1 MVITFPPLPPDFPL
15 MQHYSFLETY
25 TPLFIWEQWVKTD
38 TSSDIS
44 INVYSSLVTH
54 PTEAY
59 SGFLSMKWL
68 RVLLFLPG
76 WNASLLKGYLP
87 VSNQA
92 SLMTG

>member
-38 TSSDIS
+38 TSSDIR
-44 INVYSSLVTH
+44 IYVYFSLVTH

-59 SGFLSMKWL
+59 PGFLSMKWL
-68 RVLLFLPG
+68 RVLLFPG
-76 WNASLLKGYLP
+76 WNASLLKRLP
-87 VSNQA
+87 PSI
-92 SLMTG
+92 